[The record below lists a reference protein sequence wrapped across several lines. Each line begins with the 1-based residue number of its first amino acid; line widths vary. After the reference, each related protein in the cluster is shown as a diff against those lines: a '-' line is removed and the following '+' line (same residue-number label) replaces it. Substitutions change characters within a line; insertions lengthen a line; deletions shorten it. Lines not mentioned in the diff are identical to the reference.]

1 MDALGLSSILANALS
16 FYRIIKTEYIA
27 IHENSALAPPA
38 GAEVHLITSGGTAKL
53 QLGMDSGNYINFE
66 WPGTS
71 VDATA
76 YGASND
82 TVVWLKWNA

>member
-38 GAEVHLITSGGTAKL
+38 GAEVHLITSGGSARL
-53 QLGMDSGNYINFE
+53 QLGINSGAYVNFD
-66 WPGTS
+66 WPGASVNVTS
-71 VDATA
+71 SSESH
-76 YGASND
+76 G
-82 TVVWLKWNA
+82 TVMWLR